1 MDKSILKNLNQS
13 ISPFNKPKLSPPP
26 SNFPSISIDLTTI
39 ATNKSSSF
47 LLSTTH
53 RNYNENTPFN
63 SANSTSG
70 GLLPPM
76 ATFTVPTVIKE
87 ELQVH
92 NLQEEE
98 QEHQDEQMEIDS
110 FESNE
115 KR

>member
-1 MDKSILKNLNQS
+1 MTSYPPMDKSILKNLNQS

-76 ATFTVPTVIKE
+76 ATFTV
-87 ELQVH
+87 L
-92 NLQEEE
+92 
-98 QEHQDEQMEIDS
+98 
-110 FESNE
+110 
-115 KR
+115 R